1 MRLALPALLVTL
13 AACYAPRVT
22 PCASSA
28 DCTGG
33 QVCDVGRIDP
43 ICVNALPPPD
53 DAPPVQD
60 LPGVD
65 ADPLGPWGPATMLSF
80 TVSNDD
86 DPTLTADLLEMVF
99 DRSGDL
105 FVVTRPTVQ
114 DPWGVPARI
123 AELST
128 TMGETTPEMS
138 LDGLTI
144 FFASNR
150 LGNVDIFTSTRA
162 SRTAAWSAPSVVPEL
177 SSPADD
183 AAGGISADGL
193 EILLASNRTGDFEIY
208 ASTRPDVMTPW
219 SAPVVLPTVSSPFQ
233 DESAFIADDLTMY
246 LDADR
251 QGTGDFDIFIAH
263 RASRSAP
270 FAEPQRVDSI
280 DTTMRDHDPWVSPDG
295 RHMFFMSNRANG
307 VLLLYEA
314 AR

>member
-1 MRLALPALLVTL
+1 
-13 AACYAPRVT
+13 
-22 PCASSA
+22 
-28 DCTGG
+28 
-33 QVCDVGRIDP
+33 
-43 ICVNALPPPD
+43 
-53 DAPPVQD
+53 
-60 LPGVD
+60 
-65 ADPLGPWGPATMLSF
+65 
-80 TVSNDD
+80 
-86 DPTLTADLLEMVF
+86 
-99 DRSGDL
+99 
-105 FVVTRPTVQ
+105 
-114 DPWGVPARI
+114 VPARI

-162 SRTAAWSAPSVVPEL
+162 SRTSAWSAPVVVPEL

-193 EILLASNRTGDFEIY
+193 EILLASIRTGDYQIY
-208 ASTRPDVMTPW
+208 ASTRPDRMSAW

-233 DESAFIADDLTMY
+233 DESAFFADDLTMY

-251 QGTGDFDIFIAH
+251 QGTGDFDIFVAH
-263 RASRSAP
+263 RPFRGAP
-270 FAEPQRVDSI
+270 FGEPQRVDSI
-280 DTTMRDHDPWVSPDG
+280 DTPMRDHDPWVSPDG
-295 RHMFFMSNRANG
+295 RHMFFMSDRANG